1 MARKSGLLLRIK
13 NSTILMLSLKRMKSL
28 KTFYRLETD
37 LWQNWKLPEFT
48 YSVCGSSS
56 KHRERFLKFRGIGDL
71 KPLYR
76 NELDKTCF
84 AHDAAYS
91 DSKDLRNRTTSDK
104 ILNNKIAK
112 NRGYDG
118 YQEVLATMIYQFF
131 VKKRGS

>member
-1 MARKSGLLLRIK
+1 
-13 NSTILMLSLKRMKSL
+13 MLSLKRMESL
-28 KTFYRLETD
+28 KKFYRLETD
-37 LWQNWKLPEFT
+37 LWQNWKPPEFT
-48 YSVCGSSS
+48 YSACGSSS
-56 KHRERFLKFRGIGDL
+56 KHRERFLKFREIGDL

-76 NELDKTCF
+76 NELDKTCL

-131 VKKRGS
+131 VKKTGS

>member
-1 MARKSGLLLRIK
+1 
-13 NSTILMLSLKRMKSL
+13 MKSL

-76 NELDKTCF
+76 NEWDKTCF

-131 VKKRGS
+131 VKKTGS